1 MLARGLSCWLRRGA
15 GCAAVL
21 TLAANV
27 ACAGEA
33 SQIAERGGFLLGHA
47 YRCGVAAERL
57 EPSTRL
63 VGDLIAAL
71 SIDGEEKA
79 AADQR
84 FADDLLASALA
95 NALGDP
101 VPTCALIRRDL
112 ARFERHQRPVS
123 VQGEAA
129 MSGEDS
135 SPKPEPQ
142 GRSVKPV
149 RSKKPASTRPE
160 GLSPE
165 RRAKIALKLAAR
177 EQRRRPPSI

>member
-1 MLARGLSCWLRRGA
+1 MFARRLSCTLA
-15 GCAAVL
+15 GCAAAL
-21 TLAANV
+21 TLATSV

-47 YRCGVAAERL
+47 YRCGATAERL
-57 EPSTRL
+57 EAPARL
-63 VGDLIAAL
+63 IDDLIAAL

-79 AADQR
+79 AADQK
-84 FADDLLASALA
+84 FANDLLASALA
-95 NALGDP
+95 KVLGDP
-101 VPTCALIRRDL
+101 VPSCALIRRDL
-112 ARFERHQRPVS
+112 ARLERHQRPVS
-123 VQGEAA
+123 VQGQTA
-129 MSGEDS
+129 MSDEAS

-160 GLSPE
+160 ELSPE